1 MALQGGHGSLLV
13 TNYQMSFNWG
23 GKKPIN
29 VPHLTVAKVRQNFVS
44 PPSSACQVSWKPAS
58 STAL

>member
-29 VPHLTVAKVRQNFVS
+29 VPHLTVAKVRKNFVS
-44 PPSSACQVSWKPAS
+44 PPSSACQVS
-58 STAL
+58 